1 MKLQGLFKNYE
12 GFIYLSRKKEQEARD
27 RRKCGFGKSY
37 LPRLVWLTLLS
48 EVTTAISLFN
58 PVVGWFPSA
67 AFLLLS
73 LKLYAL
79 LALHHIGF

>member
-37 LPRLVWLTLLS
+37 LPRPVWLTLLS

-58 PVVGWFPSA
+58 PVAGWFPSA
-67 AFLLLS
+67 ALLLPS

-79 LALHHIGF
+79 RALHHIGF